1 MADLKITVDKS
12 DLVGLIKTTDQ
23 TKQAVKLMSAE
34 FSRTGNQ
41 SAYLRSINQIVAAQ
55 NRLPVAMRMSRKEI
69 MSLGQQYRQQVS
81 FTDELT
87 RAQNQLNMAT
97 QRSARGMN
105 RSGVIMQQ
113 TGYQVGDF
121 LVQVQSGTNAFVAFG
136 QQATQVAGTLTML
149 GGKWVMIG
157 SALGIALPLLTAIG
171 AYLMR
176 TRKEA
181 EDTVDPL
188 EELADSMNELAE
200 VDLSQ
205 LGAGFRA
212 VSEEADVLLEKITE
226 LRTERLRDSL
236 QQSISDILT
245 GGEFGRIQEQ
255 LEAQFQAG
263 GAGFTLGT
271 TEFEQAALAAGIS
284 QEALDA
290 YDNYYQIQQ
299 IMNQISG
306 DSAPELA
313 QSLAEATAQLEEQGA
328 LSPYLLSEI
337 EKMVDALGLE
347 SELLEDNTQE
357 LERQKETRQR
367 IRAFVSEQTR
377 DLENQTRLMQLIFTH
392 GEDSRQVEEERMRQA
407 RLAYLIELMREGVQ
421 GRQLANLMAQYDEY
435 ARLNSIMNLPVYG
448 PEVPDG
454 FGDNDPPSG
463 RSGQTRKSI
472 DEIIAARQKQLDQEQ
487 ILLEISR
494 DRAAARAIEFELE
507 NQYQGEV
514 TETMR
519 EQIQAAAES
528 MAAQEEQIR
537 KLEEIR
543 DRNKEVAD
551 TIADSFGKAFTSIMD
566 GTKSTSEAFKDM
578 ARQIIADLYQ
588 IYVVKKITG
597 FISGAIDNFLGGGAG
612 VVDTQYTGGSMRANQ
627 PYLVGEN
634 GPELV
639 IPRKSSTVVNADL
652 TSKALGSGGGETVV
666 VNQTINVSTGVQ
678 QTVRNEIQSLM
689 PQISEAAKVAV
700 VDAKRRGGSYGRAFS

>member
-23 TKQAVKLMSAE
+23 TKQAVKLMGAE

-69 MSLGQQYRQQVS
+69 MSLGQQYRQQVT
-81 FTDELT
+81 FADELT

-97 QRSARGMN
+97 QRSARGLN

-121 LVQVQSGTNAFVAFG
+121 LVQVQSGTNVLVAFG

-157 SALGIALPLLTAIG
+157 SALGIALPLLTAVG

-176 TRKEA
+176 TRKDA
-181 EDTVDPL
+181 EDTVEPL
-188 EELADSMNELAE
+188 EQLADSMNELAE

-212 VSEEADVLLEKITE
+212 VSDEADVLLEKITE

-271 TEFEQAALAAGIS
+271 TGFEQAALASGIS

-357 LERQKETRQR
+357 LEKQRETRQR

-435 ARLNSIMNLPVYG
+435 ARLNSIMNQPVYG
-448 PEVPDG
+448 PEVPSG
-454 FGDNDPPSG
+454 FYNPPSG
-463 RSGQTRKSI
+463 SRGGQTTKSI
-472 DEIIAARQKQLDQEQ
+472 EEIIAARQKQLDQEQ
-487 ILLEISR
+487 ELLEISR

-514 TETMR
+514 TDTIR
-519 EQIQAAAES
+519 EQIEASAQA
-528 MAAQEEQIR
+528 MAAQEEQIQ

-543 DRNKEVAD
+543 DRNQDIAD
-551 TIADSFGKAFTSIMD
+551 TIADNFGKAFTSVID
-566 GTKSTSEAFKDM
+566 GTKTVGEAFKSM
-578 ARQIIADLYQ
+578 ARAIIAELFQ
-588 IYVVKKITG
+588 IMVVKRITG
-597 FISGAIDNFLGGGAG
+597 FISNAIMGALPMGGGTTVPKVAS
-612 VVDTQYTGGSMRANQ
+612 GGFISPDQ
-627 PYLVGEN
+627 PYLVGER
-634 GPELV
+634 GPEL
-639 IPRKSSTVVNADL
+639 IMPNRQSTVMNADL
-652 TSKALGSGGGETVV
+652 TSKALGGGGGETIV

-678 QTVRNEIQSLM
+678 QTVRNEIQNLM
-689 PQISEAAKVAV
+689 PQISEAAKSAV
-700 VDAKRRGGSYGRAFS
+700 VDAKRRGGSYGRAFG